1 MDAWP
6 VWNYKEGD
14 MIRVVCYTNAAK
26 SRLMLNGNQVGEVRN
41 YNDNTGII
49 YWDIPYQEGKLE
61 VIGLDK
67 DEKAICNYALQSSGR
82 PYAITAQSDVS
93 SVSKNRGL
101 AQVVV
106 QVVDE
111 NGVPVMISED
121 EVTCKIEGPATL
133 LGLEASNNSDM
144 GDYTDNVQRVYHGR
158 LLAYVQTTGKTGT
171 VTLTFTAPWLK
182 ETKVDIKVTE

>member
-6 VWNYKEGD
+6 VWNYKEGE
-14 MIRVVCYTNAAK
+14 MIRVVCYTNTAK
-26 SRLMLNGNQVGEVRN
+26 SQLMLNGKQVGEVKN
-41 YNDNTGII
+41 QDDSTGII

-82 PYAITAQSDVS
+82 PSALTAQSDVT

-111 NGVPVMISED
+111 KGIPVMISED
-121 EVTCKIEGPATL
+121 EVTCKIEGPVTL

-144 GDYTDNVQRVYHGR
+144 GDYTDNMQRVYHGR
-158 LLAYVQTTGKTGT
+158 LLAYVQATGKTGT
-171 VTLTFTAPWLK
+171 VTLTFIAPWLK
-182 ETKVDIKVTE
+182 ETKVTINVTE